1 MRPSEE
7 LLLELSRAAIKI
19 SQLSEDIGYFSDK
32 QIREQN
38 YAERRQRWQDFDM
51 IQIEITER
59 LAAYDRLYDD
69 LAELFAEG
77 VEFMDKA
84 TMYDAIKKD
93 FIKIQKRIKKEQF

>member
-19 SQLSEDIGYFSDK
+19 SQLSEDIRYFSDK

-59 LAAYDRLYDD
+59 LAAYDKFYNDVSC
-69 LAELFAEG
+69 LFAEG
-77 VEFMDKA
+77 VEFQ
-84 TMYDAIKKD
+84 ILQRSLIEFQKKYLR
-93 FIKIQKRIKKEQF
+93 FLNGKLIP